1 METNHRHMVRIKLF
15 PEEIKTPF
23 IRLTICF

>member
-1 METNHRHMVRIKLF
+1 METNHRRMVRIKLF

-23 IRLTICF
+23 IRLAICF